1 MSHPSRRSQLP
12 RVAAVVSAIV
22 LVGLYIVYR
31 SGGEAVLPSSK
42 SARVHPVQGREKPA
56 AATAPTTNEVATTAP
71 AIVAVT
77 QPSEFLFS
85 SSKSGAVFTPATLRQ
100 QPAGTVS
107 EPPAAA
113 PTSAPAA
120 VQPAAKP

>member
-31 SGGEAVLPSSK
+31 SGGEVVLPSSK

-56 AATAPTTNEVATTAP
+56 ATTAPTTNEVATTAP

-85 SSKSGAVFTPATLRQ
+85 GSKSGAVFTPATLRQ
-100 QPAGTVS
+100 QN
-107 EPPAAA
+107 AAA